1 MTDYALPGVVDKRV
15 RFFDGQFLQAQDFVD
30 EQNYQRDR
38 EHRHNRLL
46 HGAGIAEGLTVTSA
60 AANQVTVAPGT
71 AIDSDGNHLVLAQP
85 ATLDLPAAEFNDKQR
100 VQICISFLATA
111 TDQQKQM
118 VGGSSDY
125 TRWLERPQLTAL
137 APGNAYPG
145 PASPVLL
152 ASVALDNAGR
162 VTLDNTVRTYS
173 GLRLPGP
180 GTDAATLRATSSGQ
194 LDLTGGLTVDGNL
207 GVGTATPGAKLHVVG
222 DGGDVDLLVN
232 GRMRSNSNDGG
243 LWITQDRFIGGY
255 GTGQM
260 GFYNNGDWRLTV
272 LNSGNVGI
280 GTHNPG
286 AKLEV
291 AGGGGMSVDLVVNGR
306 MMSNNNDGG
315 LWVTKDRFIG
325 GFDTNKIG
333 FQSSGQWRLAV
344 LNNGNV
350 GIGTTSPGAR
360 LEVAGGGGMS
370 VDLVV
375 NGRMMSNNNDGG
387 LLVASD
393 RFVGGF
399 ETNKIGFFSN
409 GDWRLAVLNNG
420 NVGIG
425 TANPGARLEVAGGG
439 EGSVDFVVNG
449 RMRSNNNNGGLWVAS
464 DRFVG
469 GFDTN
474 KIGFFNNGDWRLY
487 VLNNG
492 QTVTQGDLFVSGRLV
507 YRGSDGSWRHI
518 RSDATQVTG
527 ATYNEVVKDG
537 PSDARL
543 KTDMR
548 PVTNALNLVS
558 KLQAVR
564 YRWGDR
570 GLSHFTRDIE
580 TNLPAGPGATDE
592 QHQRARAEERDKAL
606 DALSGDWLGLVAQD
620 VEAVL
625 PELVHDDAD
634 GYKHVR
640 YQHLTALLAAAVKEQ
655 DAVVQALSAEVA
667 ALRASGTEGARSL
680 CGSRWNGASA
690 SSRPSCR
697 RDSRCLPS

>member
-46 HGAGIAEGLTVTSA
+46 HGAGLAGGLTVPSA

-207 GVGTATPGAKLHVVG
+207 GVGTATPGAKLHVGG

-360 LEVAGGGGMS
+360 LDVGGGGGVS
-370 VDLVV
+370 VALGG
-375 NGRMMSNNNDGG
+375 NGREQSNKNGGG

-409 GDWRLAVLNNG
+409 GEWRLA
-420 NVGIG
+420 
-425 TANPGARLEVAGGG
+425 A
-439 EGSVDFVVNG
+439 
-449 RMRSNNNNGGLWVAS
+449 
-464 DRFVG
+464 
-469 GFDTN
+469 
-474 KIGFFNNGDWRLY
+474 
-487 VLNNG
+487 
-492 QTVTQGDLFVSGRLV
+492 
-507 YRGSDGSWRHI
+507 
-518 RSDATQVTG
+518 
-527 ATYNEVVKDG
+527 
-537 PSDARL
+537 
-543 KTDMR
+543 
-548 PVTNALNLVS
+548 
-558 KLQAVR
+558 
-564 YRWGDR
+564 
-570 GLSHFTRDIE
+570 
-580 TNLPAGPGATDE
+580 
-592 QHQRARAEERDKAL
+592 
-606 DALSGDWLGLVAQD
+606 
-620 VEAVL
+620 
-625 PELVHDDAD
+625 
-634 GYKHVR
+634 
-640 YQHLTALLAAAVKEQ
+640 
-655 DAVVQALSAEVA
+655 
-667 ALRASGTEGARSL
+667 
-680 CGSRWNGASA
+680 
-690 SSRPSCR
+690 
-697 RDSRCLPS
+697 